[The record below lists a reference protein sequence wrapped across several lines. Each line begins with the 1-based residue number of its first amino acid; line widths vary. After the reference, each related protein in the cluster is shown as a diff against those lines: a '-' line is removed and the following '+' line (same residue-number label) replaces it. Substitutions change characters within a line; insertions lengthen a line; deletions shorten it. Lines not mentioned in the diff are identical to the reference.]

1 MNANE
6 VCFPK
11 ALIEGYA
18 RYRTDHYSRHLHTY
32 EALAV
37 GQEPQAMV
45 ISCCDSRVDPAAIFD
60 AGPGELFVV
69 RNVANLVPP
78 HEAGGGH
85 HGTSAAI
92 EFAVLTLGVSD
103 IIVMGHGQCGGIRAY
118 VEGQFSEPATP
129 TFLSRWLSIVRG
141 ARSHLHSDAP
151 TTGPGLF
158 KAYEY
163 ASVLNSMDNLL
174 SFPFVRQKIT
184 EGHLT
189 LHGAHFS
196 IADGLLYVLDTDSG
210 QANPIAI
217 PR

>member
-6 VCFPK
+6 TCFPK

-37 GQEPQAMV
+37 GQQPQTMV

-78 HEAGGGH
+78 HEPGGGY

-92 EFAVLTLGVSD
+92 EFAVTTLGISD
-103 IIVMGHGQCGGIRAY
+103 IVVMGHGQCGGIRAY
-118 VEGQFSEPATP
+118 VEGRFSAPTKP
-129 TFLSRWLSIVRG
+129 TFLTRWMSIVHG
-141 ARSHLHSDAP
+141 ARSHLHADAP
-151 TTGPGLF
+151 KSGPGLF
-158 KAYEY
+158 EAYEH
-163 ASVLNSMDNLL
+163 ASILNSMDNLL
-174 SFPFVRQKIT
+174 SFPFVRERIADNA
-184 EGHLT
+184 LT

-196 IADGLLYVLDTDSG
+196 IADGLLYVLDTESR
-210 QANPIAI
+210 QAKLMAIAT
-217 PR
+217 